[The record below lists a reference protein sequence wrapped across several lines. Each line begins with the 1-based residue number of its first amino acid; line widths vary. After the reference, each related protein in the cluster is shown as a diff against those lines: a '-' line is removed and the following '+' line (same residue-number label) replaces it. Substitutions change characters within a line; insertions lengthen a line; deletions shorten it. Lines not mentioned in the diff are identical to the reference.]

1 LSSLG
6 DKWLVEYLKNAKRR
20 KRFEEMAQAYVGA
33 AYNLARRLTRNERD
47 AEDLVQETFLR
58 AFQAF
63 ERFQG
68 DHSRAWLLTIVRNT
82 YYTWR
87 RLNKLHDLD
96 ESFDEHAHAA
106 ALSDLP
112 HNDSCSRENPER
124 LVLLQADLQLINQS
138 VDALPLPL
146 REVLVLRE
154 FEGLSYREI
163 AEIIDVPKGT
173 VMSRLSRA
181 RRTLQRHLE
190 SHVKPSE

>member
-1 LSSLG
+1 V
-6 DKWLVEYLKNAKRR
+6 DRLKNAKRR
-20 KRFEEMAQAYVGA
+20 KRFEQIALVHVGA

-47 AEDLVQETFLR
+47 AEDLVQESFLR
-58 AFQAF
+58 AYQAF

-68 DHSRAWLLTIVRNT
+68 EHSRAWLLTIVRNT

-87 RLNKLHDLD
+87 RLHKLHDLD
-96 ESFDEHAHAA
+96 ESFDEQSHASALACSPHAE
-106 ALSDLP
+106 
-112 HNDSCSRENPER
+112 SRSGDNPER
-124 LVLLQADLQLINQS
+124 LVLLQADLHLINQG

-181 RRTLQRHLE
+181 RKTLQRHLA
-190 SHVKPSE
+190 SHLKPSI